1 MEKTAEMGKRV
12 ALVGIIVENMAS
24 IERLNA
30 ILHEYNEIIVGR
42 MGIPYRDRR
51 IGIISVVVDA
61 LNDEISALTGKLGKL
76 DGVSVIA
83 VYSKIGA
90 AVE

>member
-1 MEKTAEMGKRV
+1 MAVSMEKRV
-12 ALVGIIVENMAS
+12 ALVGIIVENTAS

-42 MGIPYRDRR
+42 MGIPYRNRR

-61 LNDEISALTGKLGKL
+61 PNDEISALTGKLGNL
-76 DGVSVIA
+76 DGVSVKA
-83 VYSKIGA
+83 VSSKIGA
-90 AVE
+90 AAE